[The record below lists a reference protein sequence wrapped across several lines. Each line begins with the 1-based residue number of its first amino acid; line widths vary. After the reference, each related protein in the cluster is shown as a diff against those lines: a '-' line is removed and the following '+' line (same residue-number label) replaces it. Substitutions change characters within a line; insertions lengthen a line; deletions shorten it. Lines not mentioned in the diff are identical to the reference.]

1 MNSVMKILIALLTF
15 TLISCAVPQQERVAK
30 YDANEYARYAGS
42 GSARITGQ
50 AFAKTVG
57 GDVKY
62 AAGNTVWLYP
72 VTSMT
77 TEWYQTSIK
86 AGKPMKAGDQRM
98 MQHSRSTV
106 ADGNGNFE
114 FNGLPGG
121 DYYVV
126 TQVTWGVSTGM
137 QFFPIEQ
144 TGSALHTKVHVGEG
158 ESKRVILTPTNNT

>member
-1 MNSVMKILIALLTF
+1 MKIPLALLT
-15 TLISCAVPQQERVAK
+15 LALAACAAPQQERVAK
-30 YDANEYARYAGS
+30 YDPAEYARYAGT
-42 GSARITGQ
+42 GSARIAGQ

-62 AAGNTVWLYP
+62 AAGNTVRLYP

-77 TEWYQTSIK
+77 TEWYETAIK
-86 AGKPMKAGDQRM
+86 GGKPMKAGDERM

-106 ADGNGNFE
+106 ADGSGNFE
-114 FNGLPGG
+114 FTGLPAG

-126 TQVTWGVSTGM
+126 TGVEWGVPTGM

-144 TGSALHTKVHVGEG
+144 TGTALTGKVHVSDG
-158 ESKRVILTPTNNT
+158 ESKRVILTPPNQT

>member
-1 MNSVMKILIALLTF
+1 MKILLAFLTLALA
-15 TLISCAVPQQERVAK
+15 SCAVPQQERVAK
-30 YDANEYARYAGS
+30 YDSAEYARYAGN
-42 GSARITGQ
+42 GSSRITGQ

-77 TEWYQTSIK
+77 TEWYQTAIK
-86 AGKPMKAGDQRM
+86 GGKPMKTGDQRM

-106 ADGNGNFE
+106 ADGSGNFE
-114 FNGLPGG
+114 FSGLPAG

-126 TQVTWGVSTGM
+126 TQVTWGVPTGM

-144 TGSALHTKVHVGEG
+144 TGSALHAKVHVSDG

>member
-1 MNSVMKILIALLTF
+1 MKLPLIVFALALAG
-15 TLISCAVPQQERVAK
+15 CAVPQQERIAK
-30 YDANEYARYAGS
+30 YDAAEYARYAGS

-86 AGKPMKAGDQRM
+86 GGKPMKAGDQRM

-114 FNGLPGG
+114 FSGLPAG

-126 TQVTWGVSTGM
+126 TQVTWGVPTGM

-144 TGSALHTKVHVGEG
+144 TGSALTGKVHVSNG
-158 ESKRVILTPTNNT
+158 ESKRVILTPPTNT

>member
-1 MNSVMKILIALLTF
+1 MKILITFLSLALV
-15 TLISCAVPQQERVAK
+15 SCAVPQQERVAK
-30 YDANEYARYAGS
+30 YEAAEYARYAGS

-77 TEWYQTSIK
+77 TEWYETAIK
-86 AGKPMKAGDQRM
+86 GGKPMKAGDQRM

-106 ADGNGNFE
+106 ADG
-114 FNGLPGG
+114 
-121 DYYVV
+121 
-126 TQVTWGVSTGM
+126 S
-137 QFFPIEQ
+137 
-144 TGSALHTKVHVGEG
+144 
-158 ESKRVILTPTNNT
+158 